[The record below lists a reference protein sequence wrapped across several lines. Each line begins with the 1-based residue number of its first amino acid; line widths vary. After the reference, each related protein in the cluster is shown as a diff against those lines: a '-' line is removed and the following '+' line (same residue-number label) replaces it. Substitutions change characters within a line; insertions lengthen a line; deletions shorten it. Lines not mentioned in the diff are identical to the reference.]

1 MIKKR
6 ILFAGYAPVHFVCFE
21 PVYRLLWEDP
31 RLDVWLSG
39 GFKAAHHGE
48 VTFSLEGFY
57 DRFDVD
63 PERVIPFERAREQ
76 DFDVLV
82 CGHLSDSLFP
92 RSVGRSVQIFHGV
105 SFKNRCVREQALRY
119 DMLCLPGGYHAEMYR
134 KRQLIRTDGSRCL
147 VTGFPKADTLINEP
161 IDRDAFLQ
169 TLGMDPSRKTLLYAP
184 TGDKNNSL
192 ETVGEKAVSAIREA
206 GQWNLL
212 IKLHDHPKNTTLDWV
227 ARLAHLQDNT
237 VRLVHGWN
245 IVPYLQVAD
254 LLLTDASSAAV
265 EYTLLDR
272 PIVFLQVPKLLKK
285 MARKGG
291 ALDLETYGQK
301 IGVCVGKK
309 DDVVHAVEESLAT
322 PAQYSDIRRRMAN
335 HVFYKPGSASTRVA
349 AVIRHAAGLTPS
361 LPEDVQELSPEAPA
375 GEPAKMR
382 SEYADL

>member
-1 MIKKR
+1 MTKKR

-21 PVYRLLWEDP
+21 PVYRLLRDDP
-31 RLDVWLSG
+31 QLEVWLSG

-48 VTFSLEGFY
+48 VMFSLEGFY
-57 DRFDVD
+57 DRFEVD
-63 PERVIPFERAREQ
+63 PARVIPFEEAREE

-119 DMLCLPGGYHAEMYR
+119 DMLCLPGRYHAEMYR
-134 KRQLIRTDGSRCL
+134 KRRLIRTGGSRCL
-147 VTGFPKADTLINEP
+147 VTGFPKADALVTEP
-161 IDRDAFLQ
+161 IDREAFLRD
-169 TLGMDPSRKTLLYAP
+169 LGMDPSRKTLLYAP
-184 TGDKNNSL
+184 TGDKHNSL
-192 ETVGEKAVSAIREA
+192 ETIGENSVAAIREA

-212 IKLHDHPKNTTLDWV
+212 IKLHDHPKNAPLDWI
-227 ARLAHLQDNT
+227 AQLAHLQDET

-272 PIVFLQVPKLLKK
+272 PIVFLEVPTLLNK
-285 MARKGG
+285 MARKVG
-291 ALDLETYGQK
+291 ALDIETYGQK
-301 IGVCVGKK
+301 IGVCVGKR
-309 DDVVHAVEESLAT
+309 DDVVQAVAESLAA
-322 PAQYSDIRRRMAN
+322 PAQYHEIRQRMAN
-335 HVFYKPGSASTRVA
+335 HVFHEPGSASARVA

-361 LPEDVQELSPEAPA
+361 LPEDVQELRPQAA
-375 GEPAKMR
+375 GGRAEMR
-382 SEYADL
+382 SEYTDL